1 MPTGEGLLELRAGL
15 SKPCCVG
22 VLGMGPGDR
31 AWPSSQLW
39 HCLTVIEG
47 NFLDF
52 SGPLSD
58 HP

>member
-31 AWPSSQLW
+31 ELGLHLSSG
-39 HCLTVIEG
+39 T
-47 NFLDF
+47 D
-52 SGPLSD
+52 
-58 HP
+58 